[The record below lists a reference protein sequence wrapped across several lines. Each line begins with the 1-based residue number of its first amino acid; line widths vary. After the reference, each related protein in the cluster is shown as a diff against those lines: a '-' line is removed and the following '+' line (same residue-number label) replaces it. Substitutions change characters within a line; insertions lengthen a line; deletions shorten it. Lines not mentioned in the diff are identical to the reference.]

1 LIFSFLNQ
9 KIGEFWMIRYLLG
22 GAAIVAVGYGIKKF
36 LEDGENAD
44 KIDEFLTNAY
54 EKLDGFEQ
62 QANDFFDALRAK
74 IDADLVDGNLGFIDI
89 K

>member
-1 LIFSFLNQ
+1 
-9 KIGEFWMIRYLLG
+9 MIRYLLG

-44 KIDEFLTNAY
+44 KIDDFLTNAY

-74 IDADLVDGNLGFIDI
+74 IDTDLGDGNLGFIDI

>member
-1 LIFSFLNQ
+1 
-9 KIGEFWMIRYLLG
+9 MIRYLLG

-36 LEDGENAD
+36 LEDGESVD

-74 IDADLVDGNLGFIDI
+74 IDADSGDTASSVFI
-89 K
+89 

>member
-1 LIFSFLNQ
+1 
-9 KIGEFWMIRYLLG
+9 MIRYLLG

-36 LEDGENAD
+36 LEDGESAD